1 MRIWH
6 QSFTDLTVMPLYRKT
21 LTEHAAAV
29 MGADATVR
37 VHGLRPGTYT
47 HGCAPIDAI
56 KYRFVAAV
64 HELQVC
70 DAAMVAER
78 EGFAAMAIGCF
89 FDPGLRAARSLVNIP
104 VASLGESC
112 ALVACSIGRKFGL
125 VTLCEDQSA
134 DYSDMLLAYGLERR
148 YAGAVAL
155 DPPIDEFALEADEAT
170 ARAIEARFDKACD
183 QIVGR
188 GADVVI
194 PADGVLN
201 EFLVRRGRLKARG
214 GVPVMD
220 SLGVLFQHAAFLA
233 RLAQT
238 RAATTSRHQFY
249 ARPSDTLVDHVRN
262 FARQQTLANDFS
274 GDRD

>member
-29 MGADATVR
+29 MGSDATVK

-47 HGCAPIDAI
+47 AGCAPIDAI
-56 KYRFVAAV
+56 RYRYVAAV
-64 HELQVC
+64 HELQIC

-78 EGFAAMAIGCF
+78 EGFDAMAIGCF

-112 ALVACSIGRKFGL
+112 ALVACSMGRTFGL

-134 DYSDMLLAYGLERR
+134 DYSDMMQAYGLERR
-148 YAGAVAL
+148 YAGAVSL
-155 DPPIDEFALEADEAT
+155 DPPIDEFALEADEA
-170 ARAIEARFDKACD
+170 AALAIEERFDAACAR
-183 QIVGR
+183 IIER

-214 GVPVMD
+214 DVPVMD

-233 RLAQT
+233 RLA
-238 RAATTSRHQFY
+238 RTTGAGASRHQLY
-249 ARPSDTLVDHVRN
+249 ARPPGALVDHVRS
-262 FARQQTLANDFS
+262 FARQQALANDFS